1 MPFILQTSGLSK
13 KIGSK
18 ALVTDV
24 NIHIP
29 KGEIY
34 GFLGPNGAGKTTVM
48 KMITNLWKPTSG
60 TIKVFGEVLT
70 PKSYEVLKRMG
81 SIIEFPTFYD
91 HMTGRENLQLHCEY
105 MGYYNVDSVESA
117 LQMLDL
123 TSAADQPVKNYSLG
137 MKERLGIARAI
148 MCKPELLILDEPTN
162 GLDPA
167 GMKQIRDLLKTLC
180 SEYGITVMIS
190 SHILSEVESIADTI
204 GIIHRGKM
212 MKEIRMQDIEEMNL
226 NYVELSVTD
235 EKRAAYVLTEKLGLQ
250 NFKILDS
257 GKIRIYDHAASTQ
270 QLTKILALNVMLK
283 LIRLEWKKNNVGKY
297 IRNVVI
303 MSALIC
309 LFIFALCYLGIAN
322 DPDTGVP
329 DAAPGNSAISSSIE
343 LFTSMAFLVFTSVM
357 LSTYIVSAYKNKTMN
372 LMFSYPIKRQ
382 KILVSQMLAVWIF
395 NFVALVLTK
404 LSIYGCILLGSQF
417 MVSSFPLDYNMASMG
432 FYIQLLLKS
441 VVIVTMSFI
450 ALFIGMAMK
459 SSKATIVSSFL
470 LIFLTQA
477 NVGDFSLADNAILPV
492 VLMVLSLIFAF
503 LSIYNVE
510 TKDLN

>member
-1 MPFILQTSGLSK
+1 
-13 KIGSK
+13 
-18 ALVTDV
+18 
-24 NIHIP
+24 
-29 KGEIY
+29 
-34 GFLGPNGAGKTTVM
+34 
-48 KMITNLWKPTSG
+48 
-60 TIKVFGEVLT
+60 
-70 PKSYEVLKRMG
+70 
-81 SIIEFPTFYD
+81 
-91 HMTGRENLQLHCEY
+91 
-105 MGYYNVDSVESA
+105 
-117 LQMLDL
+117 
-123 TSAADQPVKNYSLG
+123 
-137 MKERLGIARAI
+137 
-148 MCKPELLILDEPTN
+148 
-162 GLDPA
+162 
-167 GMKQIRDLLKTLC
+167 
-180 SEYGITVMIS
+180 
-190 SHILSEVESIADTI
+190 
-204 GIIHRGKM
+204 
-212 MKEIRMQDIEEMNL
+212 
-226 NYVELSVTD
+226 
-235 EKRAAYVLTEKLGLQ
+235 
-250 NFKILDS
+250 
-257 GKIRIYDHAASTQ
+257 
-270 QLTKILALNVMLK
+270 MLK

-322 DPDTGVP
+322 DPDMGVP

-382 KILVSQMLAVWIF
+382 KILISQMLAVWIF

-404 LSIYGCILLGSQF
+404 LFIYSCILLGSQF

-441 VVIVTMSFI
+441 IVTMSFI
-450 ALFIGMAMK
+450 ALFIGIAMK

>member
-1 MPFILQTSGLSK
+1 
-13 KIGSK
+13 
-18 ALVTDV
+18 
-24 NIHIP
+24 
-29 KGEIY
+29 
-34 GFLGPNGAGKTTVM
+34 
-48 KMITNLWKPTSG
+48 
-60 TIKVFGEVLT
+60 
-70 PKSYEVLKRMG
+70 
-81 SIIEFPTFYD
+81 
-91 HMTGRENLQLHCEY
+91 
-105 MGYYNVDSVESA
+105 
-117 LQMLDL
+117 
-123 TSAADQPVKNYSLG
+123 
-137 MKERLGIARAI
+137 
-148 MCKPELLILDEPTN
+148 
-162 GLDPA
+162 
-167 GMKQIRDLLKTLC
+167 
-180 SEYGITVMIS
+180 
-190 SHILSEVESIADTI
+190 
-204 GIIHRGKM
+204 
-212 MKEIRMQDIEEMNL
+212 
-226 NYVELSVTD
+226 
-235 EKRAAYVLTEKLGLQ
+235 
-250 NFKILDS
+250 
-257 GKIRIYDHAASTQ
+257 
-270 QLTKILALNVMLK
+270 MLK

-404 LSIYGCILLGSQF
+404 LLIYGCILLGSQF
-417 MVSSFPLDYNMASMG
+417 MVSSFPLDYNMAS
-432 FYIQLLLKS
+432 IQLLLKS

>member
-1 MPFILQTSGLSK
+1 
-13 KIGSK
+13 
-18 ALVTDV
+18 
-24 NIHIP
+24 
-29 KGEIY
+29 
-34 GFLGPNGAGKTTVM
+34 
-48 KMITNLWKPTSG
+48 
-60 TIKVFGEVLT
+60 
-70 PKSYEVLKRMG
+70 
-81 SIIEFPTFYD
+81 
-91 HMTGRENLQLHCEY
+91 
-105 MGYYNVDSVESA
+105 
-117 LQMLDL
+117 
-123 TSAADQPVKNYSLG
+123 
-137 MKERLGIARAI
+137 
-148 MCKPELLILDEPTN
+148 
-162 GLDPA
+162 
-167 GMKQIRDLLKTLC
+167 
-180 SEYGITVMIS
+180 
-190 SHILSEVESIADTI
+190 
-204 GIIHRGKM
+204 
-212 MKEIRMQDIEEMNL
+212 
-226 NYVELSVTD
+226 
-235 EKRAAYVLTEKLGLQ
+235 
-250 NFKILDS
+250 
-257 GKIRIYDHAASTQ
+257 
-270 QLTKILALNVMLK
+270 MLK

-404 LSIYGCILLGSQF
+404 LLIYGCILLGSQS
-417 MVSSFPLDYNMASMG
+417 MVSSFPLDYNMASME

-459 SSKATIVSSFL
+459 SSKATIISSFL